1 MHGRGTG
8 RAGNVSISVSNTHG
22 GVAVTVVARAWVDVA
37 KPVKPAATIVRAESF
52 FYSQSWK
59 ITVSE
64 LAHAWE
70 IARPQLGEN
79 VGCAIANVLGA
90 FWSGTISFHS
100 CAKLEPQ
107 PIKLIIQPS
116 IVFEEPIKR
125 WWRWRIYPKFFF
137 LW

>member
-37 KPVKPAATIVRAESF
+37 KPLKPAATIVRAESF
-52 FYSQSWK
+52 FYGQSWK
-59 ITVSE
+59 ITISE

-79 VGCAIANVLGA
+79 VACAIAIVLGA

-107 PIKLIIQPS
+107 PIKLIIERKAVGTKS
-116 IVFEEPIKR
+116 VFTKSLLPVCKS
-125 WWRWRIYPKFFF
+125 
-137 LW
+137 

>member
-22 GVAVTVVARAWVDVA
+22 GVAVTVVARAWVDVSE
-37 KPVKPAATIVRAESF
+37 PVKPAATIVRAESF

-59 ITVSE
+59 ITLSE

-107 PIKLIIQPS
+107 PIKFIIERKAVGAKS
-116 IVFEEPIKR
+116 VFTKSLLPVCKSR
-125 WWRWRIYPKFFF
+125 
-137 LW
+137 

>member
-22 GVAVTVVARAWVDVA
+22 GVAVTVVARAWVDVSE
-37 KPVKPAATIVRAESF
+37 PVKPAATIVRAESF

-59 ITVSE
+59 ITLSE

-79 VGCAIANVLGA
+79 VACAIAIVLGA
-90 FWSGTISFHS
+90 FWSGTISF
-100 CAKLEPQ
+100 KF
-107 PIKLIIQPS
+107 IIERKAVGTKS
-116 IVFEEPIKR
+116 VFTKSLLPVCKSR
-125 WWRWRIYPKFFF
+125 
-137 LW
+137 